1 MATSRLRP
9 RDHGNAGPG
18 QVIGTAAPHL
28 KGTQDVAV
36 EFVEPPEKGRRYRM
50 SRPVY
55 LGDVDGHDEMHLEA
69 LGRFLQDIATDD
81 AYDSGL
87 RELGGVWVVRRY
99 DMRLTSWPAFR
110 EVLDLVTFCGGTG
123 PCWAERRTSV
133 TAGDTPV
140 AEAVAL
146 WVFADQAGGR
156 PLALGDQFYEIYGVA
171 AGGRRVSSR
180 LVHAPPGPDVAR
192 RPWALRAR
200 DLDFL
205 DHVNNARAL
214 EAVEDEVARR
224 HRDHRIT
231 SVSLEFRGALGRE
244 TDVEL
249 LSDER
254 PRRPDG
260 GAELSM
266 WLVSGGTVRMS
277 ANVTSTP
284 RTSSRTDA

>member
-1 MATSRLRP
+1 
-9 RDHGNAGPG
+9 
-18 QVIGTAAPHL
+18 VVVAA
-28 KGTQDVAV
+28 
-36 EFVEPPEKGRRYRM
+36 EFVDIPEHGRRYGM

-55 LGDVDGHDEMHLEA
+55 LGDVDGHDELHLEA
-69 LGRFLQDIATDD
+69 LGRYLQDIATDD

-99 DMRLTSWPAFR
+99 DMRLTAWPAFR
-110 EVLDLVTFCGGTG
+110 DVLDLVTFCSGTG

-133 TAGDTPV
+133 TRDSQPV

-156 PLALGDQFYEIYGVA
+156 PLALGEQFFDIYGEA

-180 LVHAPPGPDVAR
+180 LVHPPPPPTACR
-192 RPWALRAR
+192 RPWSLRAR

-214 EAVEDEVARR
+214 ETIEDEVALRR
-224 HRDHRIT
+224 RGHRVT
-231 SVSLEFRGALGRE
+231 SVSIEFRGALARE

-249 LSDER
+249 VSEDR
-254 PRRPDG
+254 DADG
-260 GAELSM
+260 SPAGDRELAL
-266 WLVSGGTVRMS
+266 WLVSGGAVRMS
-277 ANVTSTP
+277 AIVTTAP
-284 RTSSRTDA
+284 RHES